1 MKQISTSLTQAL
13 NSQTPRYYKKIL
25 LYKRV
30 WNSETLQYDFASA
43 SDISKYL
50 VEISPVKWKLDTEA
64 YSTWSCANTNLVL
77 NNLDKKFTPG
87 AQNSFF
93 AEEENFFGSKVEVF
107 GGASTSQGKEDLLL
121 FRGFILSCAQEYPED
136 KTISIT
142 LKGELEKLSSF
153 SAEQISNTAI
163 NELLG
168 QDEGQEFYTINSGVG
183 VILEVKQGSSLED
196 ATILQPSL
204 DYQVSSLN
212 DINQGAKIKLTNALT
227 TGQSLWIS
235 YIYWW
240 QNKSLAWLA
249 GQIAETANSQNT
261 DIDDVS
267 FDHAITNTFA
277 QPTFAPFEE
286 GTLENVEISSSTLQL
301 ENNFLKN
308 AEFSWTTLEKPSN
321 VSFTFTPTSAWLSS
335 GLLSSPAAAYTPSQQ
350 AYGTWQ
356 IDASCNWTDEA
367 NQLNFFISS
376 TNNYRTTNGYCL
388 THFKYG
394 NNMICGLYR
403 VDNGSLVL
411 LRAGTYELGSHITKI
426 RYLLSRDENG
436 NFYLWL
442 KALEPSTSDW
452 QFLGLL
458 ATDNT
463 YTQSNYLVIKM
474 QNNGYQGISNICLS
488 PLCATGTGETSPKGT
503 YLSPIIDG
511 GEYLINWDIFSVNQT
526 LNLGSAKTFWRA
538 KDTLE
543 DTWTEWT
550 EITNSQTPATQKRY
564 LQLKWSA
571 TSNSEQTS
579 SPVLNNWS
587 LVYYTNSVNIALVNT
602 YQKNCL
608 EIMQDLAL
616 LSGFII
622 GYKTDGTFLFKKR
635 TYPQASLTLTKGE
648 IINIEY
654 QNSGVDK
661 LFNRVCVN
669 FGSYQEVKDNS
680 LENLTRPNLI
690 DKYGLKELKIS
701 AGTLLPPENANLALA
716 AVSAIYEQVC
726 QVKKRAVINTKFLP
740 QIELG
745 DTLLI
750 DYANYLETEM
760 SVEGLEF
767 DLENWTLR
775 LDLKEI

>member
-1 MKQISTSLTQAL
+1 MKQISSSLNKAL
-13 NSQTPRYYKKIL
+13 NSQTPKYYKKIL

-30 WNSETLQYDFASA
+30 WNSETLEYDFDTAI
-43 SDISKYL
+43 DISKYL

-93 AEEENFFGSKVEVF
+93 TSEENFFGSKVEIYS
-107 GGASTSQGKEDLLL
+107 GANTTQGKEDILI
-121 FRGFILSCAQEYPED
+121 FRGFILNTPQEYPED
-136 KTISIT
+136 KTISLT

-153 SAEQISNTAI
+153 SAEQISNSAE

-168 QDEGQEFYTINSGVG
+168 QNEGQEFYTINSGVG
-183 VILEVKQGSSLED
+183 VILEVKQGSSLET
-196 ATILQPSL
+196 ALTLQASL

-212 DINQGAKIKLTNALT
+212 DINQGAKIKLKNPLT
-227 TGQSLWIS
+227 EGQSLWCS

-240 QNKSLAWLA
+240 QNKPLSWLA
-249 GQIAETANSQNT
+249 GQIAQISNSQDS
-261 DIDDVS
+261 DIDNVF
-267 FDHAITNTFA
+267 FDHPITNTFEE
-277 QPTFAPFEE
+277 PTFTAFEE
-286 GTLENVEISSSTLQL
+286 GTLENLEISSSTLQL

-335 GLLSSPAAAYTPSQQ
+335 GLLSSPATAYTPNTQT
-350 AYGTWQ
+350 YGTWQ
-356 IDASCNWTDEA
+356 IDANCNWTDNP

-376 TNNYRTTNGYCL
+376 SNDYRNTSGYCL

-411 LRAGTYELGSHITKI
+411 LRAGTYAFGSHITKI
-426 RYLLSRDENG
+426 RYRLSRDESG
-436 NFYLWL
+436 NFYLWI
-442 KALEPSTSDW
+442 KALEPSESSW
-452 QFLGLL
+452 QNLGLL

-463 YTQSNYLVIKM
+463 YEQSNYLVLKM

-488 PLCATGTGETSPKGT
+488 PLVATGTGETSPKGT
-503 YLSPIIDG
+503 YLSPVIDG

-538 KDTLE
+538 KNTLE
-543 DTWTEWT
+543 DSWSAWT
-550 EITNSQTPATQKRY
+550 EITNNQTPSTQARY

-571 TSNSEQTS
+571 TSNAEQTT

-635 TYPQASLTLTKGE
+635 IYSESCLTLTKGE

-654 QNSGVDK
+654 QNSGIDK

-680 LENLTRPNLI
+680 LEDLIRPNLI

>member
-1 MKQISTSLTQAL
+1 MKQISTSLNNAL
-13 NSQTPRYYKKIL
+13 KNQTPKYYKKIL

-64 YSTWSCANTNLVL
+64 YSTWSCANTNIVL

-93 AEEENFFGSKVEVF
+93 AEEENFFSSKVEVF
-107 GGASTSQGKEDLLL
+107 GGASTSQGKEDILL

-153 SAEQISNTAI
+153 SAEQISNTVA

-183 VILEVKQGSSLED
+183 VILEVKQGATLED

-204 DYQVSSLN
+204 DYKISSLN

-249 GQIAETANSQNT
+249 GQIAETAHSQNT
-261 DIDDVS
+261 DIDDVA

-277 QPTFAPFEE
+277 QPTFASFEE
-286 GTLENVEISSSTLQL
+286 GTLENLEISSSTLQL
-301 ENNFLKN
+301 ETNFLKN
-308 AEFSWTTLEKPSN
+308 AEFDWTTLEKPSN
-321 VSFTFTPTSAWLSS
+321 VSFTFTPNSAWLSS
-335 GLLSSPAAAYTPSQQ
+335 GLLSSPATAYTQSTQ

-356 IDASCNWTDEA
+356 IDASCNWDDSE

-376 TNNYRTTNGYCL
+376 ASDYRNTNGYCFI
-388 THFKYG
+388 HFKYG
-394 NNMICGLYR
+394 NNMVCALYR
-403 VDNGSLVL
+403 ADNGTLTGLHAAS
-411 LRAGTYELGSHITKI
+411 YSLGSHITKI
-426 RYLLSRDENG
+426 RYRLSRDENG

-442 KALEPSTSDW
+442 KALEPSESSW
-452 QFLGLL
+452 HYLGLL
-458 ATDNT
+458 ANDNT
-463 YTQSNYLVIKM
+463 YTQSSYLVLKM
-474 QNNGYQGISNICLS
+474 QNNGYQGISNIGLS
-488 PLCATGTGETSPKGT
+488 PLVATGTGNLAPKGT

-511 GEYLINWDIFSVNQT
+511 GEYLINWDVFNINQT

-538 KDTLE
+538 KDTIE
-543 DTWTEWT
+543 DTWTEWA
-550 EITNSQTPATQKRY
+550 EITSSQTPATQKRY

-571 TSNSEQTS
+571 TSNAEQTS

-654 QNSGVDK
+654 QNSGIDK

-669 FGSYQEVKDNS
+669 FGAYQEVKDNS
-680 LENLTRPNLI
+680 FEDSTHPNLI

-745 DTLLI
+745 DTLTI
-750 DYANYLETEM
+750 DYTNYLEADM

>member
-1 MKQISTSLTQAL
+1 MKQISSSLTQAL
-13 NSQTPRYYKKIL
+13 NSQTPKYYKKIL

-30 WNSETLQYDFASA
+30 WNSATSEYEFEPPI
-43 SDISKYL
+43 DISKHL
-50 VEISPVKWKLDTEA
+50 IEISPIKWKLDTEA
-64 YSTWSCANTNLVL
+64 YSTWSCANTSLVL

-87 AQNSFF
+87 AQNSYF

-107 GGASTSQGKEDLLL
+107 GGANTSEGKEDILI
-121 FRGFILSCAQEYPED
+121 FRGFILNTPQEYPED
-136 KTISIT
+136 KTISLT

-153 SAEQISNTAI
+153 SAEQISNLTK

-168 QDEGQEFYTINSGVG
+168 QNEGQEFYTINSGVG
-183 VILEVKQGSSLED
+183 VILEVKQGSSL
-196 ATILQPSL
+196 ANTQTLQPSL

-212 DINQGAKIKLTNALT
+212 NLNQGAKIKLKNTLAE
-227 TGQSLWIS
+227 GQSLWCS

-240 QNKSLAWLA
+240 QNKPLSWLA
-249 GQIAETANSQNT
+249 GQIAQISNSQNT

-267 FDHAITNTFA
+267 FDHAIINTFE
-277 QPTFAPFEE
+277 QPTFTTFEE
-286 GTLENVEISSSTLQL
+286 GTLENVEISSNTVQL
-301 ENNFLKN
+301 KNNFLKD
-308 AEFSWTTLEKPSN
+308 AEFAWTILEKPSN

-335 GLLSSPAAAYTPSQQ
+335 GLLSSPATAYTPSAQ

-356 IDASCNWTDEA
+356 IDASCNWSETE

-376 TNNYRTTNGYCL
+376 TNNYRNTNGYCL

-394 NNMICGLYR
+394 NNMVFGLYK
-403 VDNGSLVL
+403 VNNGTLVGL
-411 LRAGTYELGSHITKI
+411 HAASYSLGSNITKI
-426 RYLLSRDENG
+426 KYRLSRDENG

-442 KALEPSTSDW
+442 KALEPSASSW
-452 QFLGLL
+452 HYLGLV

-463 YTQSNYLVIKM
+463 YTQSSYLVLKM
-474 QNNGYQGISNICLS
+474 VNNGYQGIENVSLS
-488 PLCATGTGETSPKGT
+488 PQAATGTGNLAPKGT
-503 YLSPIIDG
+503 YLSPVIDG
-511 GEYLINWDIFSVNQT
+511 GEYLINWDVFNINQT

-543 DTWTEWT
+543 DSWTEWA
-550 EITNSQTPATQKRY
+550 EITSSQTPATQKRY

-571 TSNSEQTS
+571 TSNAEQTS

-635 TYPQASLTLTKGE
+635 TYPEPSLTLTKGE

-654 QNSGVDK
+654 QNSGIDK

-669 FGSYQEVKDNS
+669 FGTYQEVKDNS

>member
-1 MKQISTSLTQAL
+1 MKQISSSLNKAL
-13 NSQTPRYYKKIL
+13 NSQTPKYYKKIL

-30 WNSETLQYDFASA
+30 WNSETLEYDFATA
-43 SDISKYL
+43 QDISKYL
-50 VEISPVKWKLDTEA
+50 VEISPIKWKLDSEA
-64 YSTWSCANTNLVL
+64 YSTWSCANTNIVL

-87 AQNSFF
+87 AENSFF
-93 AEEENFFGSKVEVF
+93 ASEENFFGSKVEVY
-107 GGASTSQGKEDLLL
+107 GGANTTQGKEDILL
-121 FRGFILSCAQEYPED
+121 FRGFILSAAQEYPED

-142 LKGELEKLSSF
+142 LKGELEKLSSY
-153 SAEQISNTAI
+153 SAEQISNTAT

-168 QDEGQEFYTINSGVG
+168 QDEGQEFYTINFGVG
-183 VILEVKQGSSLED
+183 VILEVKQGASID
-196 ATILQPSL
+196 TATILQASL
-204 DYQVSSLN
+204 DYKISSLN
-212 DINQGAKIKLTNALT
+212 ELNQGAKIKLTNALT
-227 TGQSLWIS
+227 TGQILWVS

-249 GQIAETANSQNT
+249 GQIAETAHSQNT

-267 FDHAITNTFA
+267 FDHAITNTFE
-277 QPTFAPFEE
+277 QPAFAHFDE
-286 GTLENVEISSSTLQL
+286 GTLENVEISSNTLQL
-301 ENNFLKN
+301 ENNFLKD

-335 GLLSSPAAAYTPSQQ
+335 GLLSSPATAYTPSTQ

-356 IDASCNWTDEA
+356 IDASSNWDDSE
-367 NQLNFFISS
+367 NQLNFLISS
-376 TNNYRTTNGYCL
+376 ANDYRNTNGYCFL
-388 THFKYG
+388 HFKYG
-394 NNMICGLYR
+394 NNMVCALYR
-403 VDNGSLVL
+403 VDNGTLTGLHAAS
-411 LRAGTYELGSHITKI
+411 YSLGSHITKI
-426 RYLLSRDENG
+426 RYRLSRDENG

-442 KALEPSTSDW
+442 KTLEPSESSW
-452 QFLGLL
+452 HYLGLL

-463 YTQSNYLVIKM
+463 YTQSSYLVLKM
-474 QNNGYQGISNICLS
+474 QNNGYQGISNIGLS
-488 PLCATGTGETSPKGT
+488 PLVATGTGDTSPKGT
-503 YLSPIIDG
+503 YLSPVIDG
-511 GEYLINWDIFSVNQT
+511 GVYLINWDNFSVNQT
-526 LNLGSAKTFWRA
+526 LNNGTCQTFWRA

-543 DTWTEWT
+543 DSWSAWTQ
-550 EITNSQTPATQKRY
+550 ITNNQTPATDKRY

-571 TSNSEQTS
+571 ASNQDQTS

-587 LVYYTNSVNIALVNT
+587 LVFYTNSVNIALVNT

-608 EIMQDLAL
+608 EIIQELAL

-635 TYPQASLTLTKGE
+635 TYSEPSLTLTKGE

-654 QNSGVDK
+654 QNSGIDK
-661 LFNRVCVN
+661 LFNRVGVN
-669 FGSYQEVKDNS
+669 FGTYQEVKDNS
-680 LENLTRPNLI
+680 FEDSTRPNLI

-701 AGTLLPPENANLALA
+701 GGTLLPPENANLALA

-745 DTLLI
+745 DTLTI
-750 DYANYLETEM
+750 DYTNYLEADM

>member
-1 MKQISTSLTQAL
+1 MKTLSSSLLNAL
-13 NSQTPRYYKKIL
+13 NSQTPKYYKKIL

-30 WNSETLQYDFASA
+30 WNSTTLEYDFATA
-43 SDISKYL
+43 TDISKYL

-93 AEEENFFGSKVEVF
+93 TSEENCFGSKVEIY
-107 GGASTSQGKEDLLL
+107 GGANTTQGKEDTLI
-121 FRGFILSCAQEYPED
+121 FRGFILNTPQEYPED
-136 KTISIT
+136 KTISLT
-142 LKGELEKLSSF
+142 LSGELEKLSSF
-153 SAEQISNTAI
+153 SAQKISSTAT

-168 QDEGQEFYTINSGVG
+168 QDEGQEFYTINFGVG
-183 VILEVKQGSSLED
+183 VILEVKQGTTLET
-196 ATILQPSL
+196 ARMLQPSL
-204 DYQVSSLN
+204 DYKISSLN
-212 DINQGAKIKLTNALT
+212 DLNQGAKIKLTNPLT
-227 TGQSLWIS
+227 MGQSLWVS

-240 QNKSLAWLA
+240 QNKPLSWLA
-249 GQIAETANSQNT
+249 RQIAQTVKSLNR
-261 DIDDVS
+261 DIDDVY
-267 FDHAITNTFA
+267 FDHAITNTFE
-277 QPTFAPFEE
+277 QPTFADFSE
-286 GTLENVEISSSTLQL
+286 GTLENVEISSNTVHLK
-301 ENNFLKN
+301 NNFLEN
-308 AEFSWTTLEKPSN
+308 AEFSWSILEKPSN

-356 IDASCNWTDEA
+356 IDANCNWTDNP

-376 TNNYRTTNGYCL
+376 SNDYRNTSGYCL

-411 LRAGTYELGSHITKI
+411 LRAGTYALGSHITKI
-426 RYLLSRDENG
+426 RYRLSRDENG

-442 KALEPSTSDW
+442 KALEPSESSW
-452 QFLGLL
+452 QNLGLL

-463 YTQSNYLVIKM
+463 YGQSNYLVLKM
-474 QNNGYQGISNICLS
+474 VNNGYQGISNICLS
-488 PLCATGTGETSPKGT
+488 PLVATGTGNFAPKGN

-543 DTWTEWT
+543 DSWTEWT

-635 TYPQASLTLTKGE
+635 TYPEPSLTLTKGE

-669 FGSYQEVKDNS
+669 FGTYQEVKDNS
-680 LENLTRPNLI
+680 LEDLTRPNLI

-716 AVSAIYEQVC
+716 AANAIYEQVC

-745 DTLLI
+745 DSLLI